1 MTRFSDL
8 EETRSAEAVLVATY
22 RRILTIIGV
31 GTVLGAFVELASLRH
46 WTTPF
51 QLVPWF
57 VLGILL
63 VAALAWWLAPTTL
76 TMRILRGAAILAVLG
91 SGFGVYEHIEA
102 NLESGPLDA
111 RFSATWATMATP
123 AQLWTAASGGV
134 GPSPP
139 LAPGMIGLAGVL
151 LWLATLGWSGRR
163 LDGSDGHDGHD

>member
-1 MTRFSDL
+1 MTRTSDL
-8 EETRSAEAVLVATY
+8 ETTRSAEAALVSTY

-31 GTVLGAFVELASLRH
+31 GTVLGAFAELASLRH

-51 QLVPWF
+51 QLVPWV
-57 VLGILL
+57 VLAILL
-63 VAALAWWLAPTTL
+63 VAALAWWLRRTTL
-76 TMRILRGAAILAVLG
+76 TMRTLRGAAILAALG
-91 SGFGVYEHIEA
+91 SGFGVYQHIEA

-111 RFSATWATMATP
+111 GYSASWATMSTP

-151 LWLATLGWSGRR
+151 LWLATLGWSSHSVDDVEG
-163 LDGSDGHDGHD
+163 LDGHD